1 MLSPVDASGYETRG
15 KIYEA
20 LGKKAMAELDF
31 LTARLPEDMRRNLV
45 KTSTA
50 SSGASGS
57 ASGPRDCSGLIV
69 ILGIAG
75 LGYFMFKGRVAG
87 ASPAPLLQLPTPASA
102 TTGIPERLVQTDTDP
117 SSQPSG

>member
-57 ASGPRDCSGLIV
+57 ASGPRDYSGLIV
-69 ILGIAG
+69 ILGIAC
-75 LGYFMFKGRVAG
+75 LGYFMFKGHGPIFAAVRVR
-87 ASPAPLLQLPTPASA
+87 
-102 TTGIPERLVQTDTDP
+102 TGRTERPIPSRNQR
-117 SSQPSG
+117 SGS